1 MRPIERGQIVNVSEM
16 APALRVDIGLDAMTA
31 IPGTCR
37 DLACTCSDAHT
48 HAPRSARHVSSRR
61 DFLKHVG
68 SMGIGLGLGPVLASC
83 QQSREEAPDLAGSQ
97 AVKTG
102 KAQHITI
109 LHTSDIHAQLE
120 IHDEFF
126 SEKGRPVFKRRGGF
140 ATLCTMIDALRQQN
154 PQHTL
159 VVDGGDCFQGSAVAA
174 LSKGQAIVPLVN
186 RVRYDLVL
194 PGNWEVVY
202 GKEMLIKDMSMY
214 TAAKVCANMFH
225 AGAGNASLIFPP
237 YQIFDVGGITVGF
250 VGYNDPLTPIRQSP
264 AYSRGIMFTRPEV
277 DLAKYVNVLRQEK
290 GCQVVFVLSH
300 MGLAQQL
307 NLANQP
313 CTDGV
318 DYILGGDT
326 HERIRQPLQGKFC
339 KVTEPGAFASFV
351 GKLDLV
357 VEKGQIKEHTY
368 ALLDV
373 DPERYAEDEQMKT
386 LVAAAR
392 EPYRDEITKVIGKT
406 RTPLLRYY
414 VIETPMDNLITDA
427 LMWKFKTDFV
437 VSNGFR
443 FCPPL
448 VPPAGG
454 EVDITNEYLWSMLP
468 VDSAIKAGVVSGQQ
482 ITDWLE
488 NELENAFA
496 KDATRRFGGWFVR
509 CKGLFVKFTI
519 GNPMGQ
525 RVREARVQGQPLVG
539 NKRYTVLGCEREGDP
554 DNTICRIVGVADPR
568 RHDITVHQVVT
579 EYLAEHS
586 PVAPTIEGRAV
597 ATDAPADLLS
607 QVEGTSY
614 RFS

>member
-1 MRPIERGQIVNVSEM
+1 
-16 APALRVDIGLDAMTA
+16 
-31 IPGTCR
+31 
-37 DLACTCSDAHT
+37 
-48 HAPRSARHVSSRR
+48 
-61 DFLKHVG
+61 
-68 SMGIGLGLGPVLASC
+68 MGMGLGLGPSLASWLEG
-83 QQSREEAPDLAGSQ
+83 RAEAADLTQ
-97 AVKTG
+97 TKAVKAG
-102 KAQHITI
+102 NAQHITI

-126 SEKGRPVFKRRGGF
+126 YEKGRPVFKRRGGF
-140 ATLCTMIDALRQQN
+140 ATLCTMIDALRRQN
-154 PQHTL
+154 PLHTL
-159 VVDGGDCFQGSAVAA
+159 VVDGGDCFQGSAVAS

-214 TAAKVCANMFH
+214 AAAKVCANMFH
-225 AGAGNASLIFPP
+225 AGSGNTSLIFPP
-237 YQIFDVGGITVGF
+237 YQIFKVGGVTVGF
-250 VGYNDPLTPIRQSP
+250 VGYNDPLTPVRQSP
-264 AYSRGIMFTRPEV
+264 AYSRGITFTRPEV
-277 DLAKYVNVLRQEK
+277 DLARYVRVLRQEK

-300 MGLAQQL
+300 LGLAQQL
-307 NLANQP
+307 DLADQP
-313 CTDGV
+313 CTEGV
-318 DYILGGDT
+318 DYILGADT
-326 HERIRQPLQGKFC
+326 HERVRQPLQGKFC

-351 GKLDLV
+351 GKLDLI
-357 VEKGQIKEHTY
+357 VENGKITAHTY

-373 DPERYAEDEQMKT
+373 DPEQYPEDEEMKT

-392 EPYRDEITKVIGKT
+392 EPYREELTKVIGRT

-427 LMWKFKTDFV
+427 LMWKFKTDV
-437 VSNGFR
+437 AVSNGFR

-468 VDSAIKAGVVSGQQ
+468 VDSTIKAGVVSGQQ
-482 ITDWLE
+482 IADWLE
-488 NELENAFA
+488 SELENSFA

-509 CKGLFVKFTI
+509 YKGLFVKFTI
-519 GNPMGQ
+519 GNPRGR
-525 RVREARVQGQPLVG
+525 RVREVRVQGRPLVR

-554 DNTICRIVGVADPR
+554 DNTICRIAGVADPR

-586 PVAPTIEGRAV
+586 PVAPTLEGRAV

-614 RFS
+614 RFR